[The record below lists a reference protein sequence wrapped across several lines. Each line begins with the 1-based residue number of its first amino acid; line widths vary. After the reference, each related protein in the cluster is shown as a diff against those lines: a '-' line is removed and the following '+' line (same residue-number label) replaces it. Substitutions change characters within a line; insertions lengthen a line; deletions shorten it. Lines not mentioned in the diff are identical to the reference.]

1 MMKFLDKLERRFGK
15 YAISGLMTYIV
26 LGNAAVF
33 IFNYLMPSLNIVG
46 KLALIPALV
55 YKGQVWRLITFI
67 FIPPN
72 TSIVFIFF
80 SLYFYYLVGNSLEQL
95 WGSFKLNVY
104 YLVGM
109 LGTILAALITGYA
122 DATHLNLSLF
132 LAFAYLFP
140 NFEILLFFII
150 PIKIK
155 YLAWLN
161 WAFIAF
167 TVLIGALPS
176 KLAAIASVIN
186 YFLFFGTDVFRGMKN
201 RRQVSINRRE
211 FRRQIEEGNKAN
223 RENMKNNY

>member
-1 MMKFLDKLERRFGK
+1 MMKFLDRLERKFGK

-26 LGNAAVF
+26 IGNAAVF
-33 IFNYLMPSLNIVG
+33 ILNYLMPSLNIIS

-55 YKGQVWRLITFI
+55 YKGQIWRLITFI

-72 TSIVFIFF
+72 FSIIFIFF
-80 SLYFYYLVGNSLEQL
+80 SLYFYYILGSGLEEL

-109 LGTILAALITGYA
+109 VGTIIAALISGYS

-140 NFEILLFFII
+140 NFEILLFFFV
-150 PIKIK
+150 PVKIK

-161 WAFIAF
+161 WAIIAF
-167 TVLIGALPS
+167 SVIFGSVPS
-176 KLAAIASVIN
+176 KLAAIASVLN
-186 YFLFFGTDVFRGMKN
+186 YFLFFGGDVYRSMKM
-201 RRQVSINRRE
+201 RRQVYINRRE
-211 FRRQIEEGNKAN
+211 FHRQIEEGNKAN
-223 RENMKNNY
+223 RENIKNNY